1 MISDQPA
8 NGNPPSDDDWQP
20 CVSGQ
25 ITGMVQRLRAK
36 QRASAIRRMAVPA
49 TAVLLLVLAGFYY
62 NGQSRPGGMFF
73 KPGGLSCDE
82 VHEYLPAYAK
92 GQVSP
97 ERARQLEEH
106 LADCPECRKMHEKMG
121 GRVAVPMMQARA
133 ESDREQQRWVLAAR

>member
-36 QRASAIRRMAVPA
+36 QRASAMRRMAVPA
-49 TAVLLLVLAGFYY
+49 TVVLLLVVAGFYF
-62 NGQSRPGGMFF
+62 GQSWPGGMFF

-133 ESDREQQRWVLAAR
+133 SGGGEPRRLVLAAR